1 MLGHDSVSSLQHFPV
16 QLSGFGKN
24 PYGEALYRVVFSPS
38 RRYLVIGEWPDGSRC
53 ARLAEKYH
61 VGPRWVLEGWQSALD
76 FHSPGKEDWD
86 LNKAPTLGPWPSRG
100 EYELIYVFHET
111 PTLGLIEKLI
121 SMQRY
126 GHEHYSF
133 ADHEAF
139 HRDAALRETVM
150 NRDIADA
157 MLKDRLP
164 AFGTRAMSSGRFGR
178 RSRSEDPELKSA
190 EECGLPTTPGMRV
203 IAPAA

>member
-1 MLGHDSVSSLQHFPV
+1 MLEYDPIASLQHFPV
-16 QLSGFGKN
+16 QLKQFGEN
-24 PYGEALYRVVFSPS
+24 PYGDPLYRVVFSPS
-38 RRYLVIGEWPDGSRC
+38 RRYLVCGEWPDGSRC
-53 ARLAEKYH
+53 ARWAEKYH
-61 VGPRWVLEGWQSALD
+61 VGPRWVLEGWQSALE
-76 FHSPGKEDWD
+76 FHAAGREDWD
-86 LNKAPTLGPWPSRG
+86 RSKAETLGPWPSRG
-100 EYELIYVFHET
+100 EYELIHVFHET
-111 PTLGLIEKLI
+111 PVLGLIEKLV

-133 ADHEAF
+133 ADHQAF
-139 HRDAALRETVM
+139 HRDAAIRETVM

-164 AFGTRAMSSGRFGR
+164 AFGTRAISSSRLRR
-178 RSRSEDPELKSA
+178 RSCGEDAELKSA